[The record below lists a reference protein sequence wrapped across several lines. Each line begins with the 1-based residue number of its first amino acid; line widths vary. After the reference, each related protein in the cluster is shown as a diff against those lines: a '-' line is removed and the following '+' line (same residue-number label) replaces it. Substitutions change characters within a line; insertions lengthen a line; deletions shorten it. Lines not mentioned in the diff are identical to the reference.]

1 MRISKVYTKTGDSG
15 TTGLVGGERV
25 PKNHVRIEAYGTVDE
40 LNASVGLA
48 RCFNGSSD
56 TPDQERVDE
65 MLRMIQHDLFNL
77 GADLATPKAH
87 RWKGMVR
94 TQDADVERLE
104 GWIDELNGQLEPL
117 KEFILPGGKPVSAFL
132 HQARTQCRRAER
144 CIIGLMSQ
152 EPEMEDDAMKYL
164 NRLSDFFFV
173 LGRVTEKNN
182 DSEESWDRAKW
193 NADGNEGS
201 GE

>member
-48 RCFNGSSD
+48 RCFNDESAG
-56 TPDQERVDE
+56 PEHQHVGE
-65 MLRMIQHDLFNL
+65 MLRLIQHDLFNL

-104 GWIDELNGQLEPL
+104 RWIDELNDQLEPL
-117 KEFILPGGKPVSAFL
+117 KEFILPGGRPVSAFL

-144 CIIGLMSQ
+144 CIIGLMEE
-152 EPEMEDDAMKYL
+152 EPDMEDDAMKYL

-173 LGRVTEKNN
+173 LGRFTEKNN

-193 NADGNEGS
+193 GS
-201 GE
+201 DKSKGVAE